1 MRASP
6 FPQPSDR
13 PNPDLSVGIFPRPGT
28 ARTTAIEGKGHAI
41 VKPVWIK
48 PEVLP
53 IEFGTVQSCACACG
67 GSAGAGAGDA
77 T

>member
-1 MRASP
+1 M
-6 FPQPSDR
+6 
-13 PNPDLSVGIFPRPGT
+13 
-28 ARTTAIEGKGHAI
+28 
-41 VKPVWIK
+41 KPVWIK